1 MIISSATDYREA
13 ARRKLP
19 PFLFHYLD
27 GGAGTEST
35 MRANMS
41 DLQDVALRQRV
52 LRGSATLDLS
62 TEWFGVKQ
70 GLPIALAPVG
80 LTGMYA
86 RRGEVQAATVAA
98 ERNIPFIQST
108 VSVCP
113 LTEVAA
119 KSSRPLWCQ
128 LYVLK
133 DRGFMRDYLQRAR
146 ALGIETLVFTVD
158 MPVPGARYRD
168 AHSGMSGPNGPLR
181 RVVQAMLHP
190 RWALDVG
197 MLGRPHDLGNISA
210 YRGNP
215 TGLADYI
222 GWLGANFDPGINW
235 SDLQWI
241 RDEWKGP
248 MVIKGILD
256 ADDARDARAFGADGI
271 VVSNHGGR
279 QLDGALSSAKA
290 LPSIAAAVKGDLT
303 IFADGG
309 IRTGLDVV
317 RMLAL
322 GADGV
327 LIGRAFVYAL
337 AVGGAAGV
345 RNLFN
350 ILEKDIRTCMVL
362 TGVKSIRDIDATS
375 LARHVDLQET
385 GTSRLT
391 AGAPIESA
399 A

>member
-27 GGAGTEST
+27 GGAGTET
-35 MRANMS
+35 TLRANVD
-41 DLQDVALRQRV
+41 DLQRVSLRQRV
-52 LRGSATLDLS
+52 LKGSEQLDLS
-62 TEWFGVKQ
+62 TEWFGIKQ
-70 GLPIALAPVG
+70 DLPLALAPVG
-80 LTGMYA
+80 LAGMYA
-86 RRGEVQAATVAA
+86 RRGEVQAARVAG

-108 VSVCP
+108 VSVCS
-113 LTEVAA
+113 LKEVAQQA
-119 KSSRPLWCQ
+119 SQPLWCQ

-133 DRGFMRDYLQRAR
+133 DRGFMRDYLRRAR
-146 ALGIETLVFTVD
+146 ELGINTLVFTVD

-168 AHSGMSGPNGPLR
+168 AHSGMSGRYGPLR
-181 RVVQAMLHP
+181 RVLQAMLHP

-197 MLGRPHDLGNISA
+197 LLGKPHDLGNISA

-222 GWLGANFDPGINW
+222 GWLGANFDPGIDWN
-235 SDLQWI
+235 DLQWI
-241 RDEWKGP
+241 RDEWQGP

-279 QLDGALSSAKA
+279 QLDGALSTAKA
-290 LPSIAAAVKGDLT
+290 LPAIAAAVKGDLT
-303 IFADGG
+303 IFADSGV
-309 IRTGLDVV
+309 RTGLDVV
-317 RMLAL
+317 RLLAL

-327 LIGRAFVYAL
+327 LIGRAFIYAL

-345 RNLFN
+345 RNLLDIF
-350 ILEKDIRTCMVL
+350 EKDIRTSMVL
-362 TGVKSIRDIDATS
+362 TGVKTVRDIGPEM
-375 LARHVDLQET
+375 LA
-385 GTSRLT
+385 
-391 AGAPIESA
+391 
-399 A
+399 

>member
-27 GGAGTEST
+27 GGAGTET
-35 MRANMS
+35 TLRANVD
-41 DLQDVALRQRV
+41 DLQQVNLRQRV
-52 LRGSATLDLS
+52 LKGSEELDLS

-70 GLPIALAPVG
+70 DLPMALAPVG

-86 RRGEVQAATVAA
+86 RRGEVQAARVAA

-113 LTEVAA
+113 LKEVAEQ
-119 KSSRPLWCQ
+119 SSKPLWCQ

-146 ALGIETLVFTVD
+146 ELGIKTLVFTVD

-168 AHSGMSGPNGPLR
+168 AHSGMSGRNGPLR
-181 RVVQAMLHP
+181 RVLQAMLHP

-197 MLGRPHDLGNISA
+197 LLGKPHDLGNISA

-215 TGLADYI
+215 TGLADYL
-222 GWLGANFDPGINW
+222 GWLAANFDPGIDWN
-235 SDLQWI
+235 DLQWI
-241 RDEWKGP
+241 RDEWQGP

-256 ADDARDARAFGADGI
+256 AQDARDAKSFGADGI

-279 QLDGALSSAKA
+279 QLDGALSTARA
-290 LPSIAAAVKGDLT
+290 LPTIAEAVKGDLT
-303 IFADGG
+303 IFADSGV
-309 IRTGLDVV
+309 RTGLDVV
-317 RMLAL
+317 RLLAL

-337 AVGGAAGV
+337 ATSGASGV
-345 RNLFN
+345 RNLLA
-350 ILEKDIRTCMVL
+350 ILEKDIRTSMVL
-362 TGVKSIRDIDATS
+362 TGVKSVRDISADI
-375 LARHVDLQET
+375 LA
-385 GTSRLT
+385 
-391 AGAPIESA
+391 
-399 A
+399 

>member
-27 GGAGTEST
+27 GGAGTET
-35 MRANMS
+35 TLRANVD
-41 DLQDVALRQRV
+41 DLQQVNLRQRV
-52 LRGSATLDLS
+52 LKGSEELDLS

-70 GLPIALAPVG
+70 DLPMALAPVG

-86 RRGEVQAATVAA
+86 RRGEVQAARVAA

-113 LTEVAA
+113 LKEVAEQ
-119 KSSRPLWCQ
+119 SSKPLWCQ

-146 ALGIETLVFTVD
+146 ELGIKTLVFTVD

-168 AHSGMSGPNGPLR
+168 AHSGMSGRNGPLR
-181 RVVQAMLHP
+181 RVLQAMLHP

-197 MLGRPHDLGNISA
+197 LLGKPHDLGNISA

-215 TGLADYI
+215 TGLADYL
-222 GWLGANFDPGINW
+222 GWLAANFDPGIDWN
-235 SDLQWI
+235 DLQWI
-241 RDEWKGP
+241 RDEWQGP

-256 ADDARDARAFGADGI
+256 AQDARDAKSFGADGI

-279 QLDGALSSAKA
+279 QLDGALSTARA
-290 LPSIAAAVKGDLT
+290 LPTIAEAVKGDLT
-303 IFADGG
+303 IFADSGV
-309 IRTGLDVV
+309 RTGLDVV
-317 RMLAL
+317 RLLAL

-337 AVGGAAGV
+337 ATSGASGV
-345 RNLFN
+345 RNLLA
-350 ILEKDIRTCMVL
+350 ILEKDIRTSMVL
-362 TGVKSIRDIDATS
+362 TGVKSVRDI
-375 LARHVDLQET
+375 
-385 GTSRLT
+385 
-391 AGAPIESA
+391 SA
-399 A
+399 DILV